1 MMNTDVLSVLQDAYQ
16 LEIEGWLFYKDVLNT
31 MKEGPARDV
40 ISYLAE
46 QEEKHQS
53 YLQAELQRVQQGH
66 DVDLAGLASLA
77 EGKHA
82 AVLLDAVRSAPEGSQ
97 HEASALHTGMLLEEN
112 SWRFY
117 HEAGHTSAS
126 DAMRSIYATLEE
138 WEKTHLHLLQQ
149 AYDLLKERI
158 WAENRFAPF

>member
-1 MMNTDVLSVLQDAYQ
+1 MTDNDATRILQDAYQ
-16 LEIEGWLFYKDVLNT
+16 LEIEGWLFYRDALT
-31 MKEGPARDV
+31 SMEEGPARDV
-40 ISYLAE
+40 ISYLAV

-53 YLQAELQRVQQGH
+53 YLRAELERLQQGQ
-66 DVDLAGLASLA
+66 DVTLDDLASLA

-82 AVLLDAVRSAPEGSQ
+82 AVLLDAVRSAPQASQ

-117 HEAGHTSAS
+117 HEAGSKATSN
-126 DAMRSIYATLEE
+126 DLRKIYETLEE
-138 WEKTHLHLLQQ
+138 WEKTHLHLLQH
-149 AYDLLKERI
+149 AYNLLKERI

>member
-1 MMNTDVLSVLQDAYQ
+1 MDNNVLAVLQDAYQ
-16 LEIEGWLFYKDVLNT
+16 LEVEGWLFYKDTLVG

-40 ISYLAE
+40 ISYLAD

-53 YLQAELQRVQQGH
+53 YLRTELERLQQGQ
-66 DVDLAGLASLA
+66 DVDLGGLASLA

-82 AVLLDAVRSAPEGSQ
+82 AVLLEAVRSAPEASQ

-117 HEAGHTSAS
+117 RDAGSESTS
-126 DAMRSIYATLEE
+126 DALRTVYATLEE